1 MLPYYRS
8 IDEGDSMVP
17 GPVSHG
23 ETSAGTR
30 LTIPIPALLGD
41 DDDDPDLDS
50 SSDNSDGEYGED
62 NGIDDTGIQQIINN
76 LSDISDQSSIS
87 NDRAS
92 SSNDITRTSVFKLP
106 QAAAALI
113 QLERYTKS
121 HVVSLQEV
129 GDGDVDDDADDLVE
143 LQLIELESNPK
154 AKAKMQK
161 LYNKTRH
168 LPVNVRSANRQ
179 IGKLKMEWITNFK
192 SLKFMSELL
201 FAAYKYVLT
210 KDNSN
215 QLFEKNAL
223 TKLVQSELEMLRLSV
238 EPFNELNGNGNLVPL
253 LEQYP
258 KLTTLFMVG
267 GKKKIVRASF
277 FLLSQYIHLK
287 ENRPDVLK
295 QLGLDCT
302 KTNECSIEHFNS
314 IIGRAA
320 HGLDIDANSI
330 RKMVVQCEKASI
342 DYSIVNSLIPNRR
355 GGVKKN
361 VDSEIRKQ
369 VYKYNIYICIYVCMY
384 VCMYV
389 CIYVCM

>member
-1 MLPYYRS
+1 
-8 IDEGDSMVP
+8 MVP

-76 LSDISDQSSIS
+76 LPDISDQNSIS
-87 NDRAS
+87 NDGAS

-192 SLKFMSELL
+192 SLEFMSELL
-201 FAAYKYVLT
+201 FSAYKYVLT

-253 LEQYP
+253 LE
-258 KLTTLFMVG
+258 
-267 GKKKIVRASF
+267 
-277 FLLSQYIHLK
+277 
-287 ENRPDVLK
+287 
-295 QLGLDCT
+295 
-302 KTNECSIEHFNS
+302 
-314 IIGRAA
+314 
-320 HGLDIDANSI
+320 
-330 RKMVVQCEKASI
+330 
-342 DYSIVNSLIPNRR
+342 
-355 GGVKKN
+355 
-361 VDSEIRKQ
+361 
-369 VYKYNIYICIYVCMY
+369 
-384 VCMYV
+384 
-389 CIYVCM
+389 